1 MALRVIDLNEHNCSV
16 NFKALDVDAVIFKIG
31 YRGYADEGRIITDSR
46 FSYFLEDCKRNN
58 IPVGVYFDSQA
69 TSVREA
75 KEEAKYIL
83 KRISGNML
91 NLPIYISLRYPE
103 RNGICFG
110 RLYKAQLS
118 KEKQTRIAKAFCD
131 TVIDNGYK
139 AGVCADFDFFKKRL
153 NVTALNDYSLWV
165 IHYSAYGLPALAGV
179 TFDMWQYTDDA
190 EVKGVIG
197 MVNADCLFN
206 EEILK

>member
-16 NFKALDVDAVIFKIG
+16 NFKALGVDAVILRIG
-31 YRGYADEGRIITDSR
+31 YRGYTDEGRIITDSR

-58 IPVGVYFDSQA
+58 IPVGLYFDSQA
-69 TSVREA
+69 TSVKEV
-75 KEEAKYIL
+75 KEEAKYVL

-91 NLPIYISLRYPE
+91 NLPIYISMRFPE
-103 RNGICFG
+103 YKGIYMG

-131 TVIDNGYK
+131 TIIDNGYR

-153 NVTALNDYSLWV
+153 NAAALNDYSLWV
-165 IHYSAYGLPALAGV
+165 IHYSAYGLPVLSGV

-190 EVKGVIG
+190 EVKGVTG
-197 MVNADCLFN
+197 MVNADCLFK
-206 EEILK
+206 EEIIK